1 MAGQQEL
8 HARLAAGVDKGYDFA
23 TRQSERKADA
33 ALSERL
39 CHGFRVGR
47 HAFLTS

>member
-1 MAGQQEL
+1 MAGEEEL
-8 HARLAAGVDKGYDFA
+8 QSCLAASIDKRYDFA

-39 CHGFRVGR
+39 CHGFCVGR